1 MVLAKN
7 NLRVT
12 VPLAVLAAQTSLWG
26 RSVDEV
32 FEVDKRKIKPLGLTD
47 YMHGVKI
54 PTVHRDVFGEPHL
67 SPITTSLCVFGG
79 TQLQVWNHF
88 ACVTRNRGAGRG
100 AGPLAIQLPTHEV
113 MMIEVSVPLGPSLPL
128 EPLS

>member
-32 FEVDKRKIKPLGLTD
+32 FEVDKRK
-47 YMHGVKI
+47 KI
-54 PTVHRDVFGEPHL
+54 HWG
-67 SPITTSLCVFGG
+67 
-79 TQLQVWNHF
+79 
-88 ACVTRNRGAGRG
+88 
-100 AGPLAIQLPTHEV
+100 
-113 MMIEVSVPLGPSLPL
+113 
-128 EPLS
+128 